1 MRKSIAYLVLL
12 LLPWVARAQALA
24 DWYYWFDTDNAP
36 RQSGKM
42 SGLNAHL
49 QVDASQL
56 EAGAHMLYIQVV
68 DTAGVYSPPMG
79 NLFVHVPDASKGS
92 TLRYWF
98 DGSTATYDQPYTQGQ
113 HLIDVGKLVP
123 GFHFI
128 NYYVLDGHGIGTNV
142 QSAGFHRTPMQ
153 SQQRLHYWFAGD
165 SLATQVPDYQNGF
178 TLDVSRLREGF
189 NTIYFQVVENGPTDI
204 ESSHFIKIPQTE
216 CAGDMTV
223 VCIID
228 GKVAAEQKLPN
239 TGGVIKW
246 NMDVNS
252 MDVGLHKAMFQIIT
266 PSGAGSSI
274 AETYFI
280 RTLSSADI
288 ATMQC
293 NYAIDGYRH
302 YSQKGTCD
310 NGTFHFDLP
319 VNEVEDGLHRIDYML
334 VAENGATTTQGSDW
348 FYKTP
353 LGGNG
358 IKQYDYWINDKSQDV
373 HSETLAK
380 SQDPFQL
387 IKLLPLTQE
396 PIRSSCFQF
405 EVKDDKPMMY
415 AKNDIHFR
423 FHDKSGRWVD
433 ADRQYVDYSVSQEV
447 RNIKTLKNEQTFAR
461 PDSNEVKWFKFE
473 AEKGDTVSFRS
484 NQATSLQVFSPSGT
498 EVYSTSGDK
507 SVRHDGC
514 HTWENGTYYVA
525 IHDVTGNKSQLTLDY
540 FHMDKYDVVDQDV
553 RVVGNGGCSTIT
565 FKGNGFRDLYAVD
578 LFDEQGDTIRSINV
592 EYENDAIT
600 KVTFDFTGCSLGN
613 YNSIFHFTE
622 EDKLKGN
629 IISVEQAIPIEL
641 ATRVSFAS
649 RFLRGRTTTYTIQ
662 ITNKGN
668 MTAYFVPTE
677 LSLSTK
683 QFNNIKAVHFKDG
696 DGNIIDGI
704 NVDYTEQDSIDE
716 DTFKD
721 FENKIN
727 EITDLSSFIVLK
739 DSTSNMELGFSDKY
753 FTIPPMK
760 TLTYLVEID
769 ADDAVSLHASV
780 PSKWFA
786 VTLSHERTQS
796 YKKLSNEGMCCEKE
810 KWECITEN
818 VAGIL
823 GFIPGITSCIGSAAD
838 LAIYS
843 AFEIMCANGNSTIDK
858 MKNALSN
865 NSANFTG
872 KLLGTV
878 LDCVGASILKK
889 IRELKNKVKELL
901 SLRKLKLQHA
911 VNYDR
916 IYRHLISQYD
926 KKMYLAEDYYRMGN
940 IEEAERIEKEAKSI
954 LDEAKFYKE
963 EANKSYKVADDISTE
978 IEQCN
983 SQIDKENNFLQDLED
998 KVKKGLKALQDD
1010 LTCSQQRLDA
1020 DKNCNK
1026 PRDKD
1031 GGTSTPVNSLD
1042 PNDIIG
1048 YTSAAG
1054 SLYLNDSITQVNYRI
1069 EFENDTAFATASAH
1083 TVEIKDTLNGKL
1095 YDLKSYA
1102 PTNFK
1107 IGEKT
1112 VNLDGSPNFVQ
1123 TADMR
1128 PAINAI
1134 AQVEG
1139 KYDQKKGIVT
1149 WLFTSLDPMTMEPTD
1164 DVMQGFLPVNYDRIS
1179 GMGEVSFDINL
1190 KQPFADGTEVSNKAS
1205 IVFDNNEAIETPVW
1219 TNIVDAVAPESHIA
1233 GVVQMNDSTARI
1245 SLKGSDNRS
1254 GVWKYEVYAQHGAG
1268 SAWVKAGECT
1278 ADSGSVD
1285 FRFFEGMDYG
1295 FCVLATDSA
1304 GNVERKE
1311 LSREA
1316 SLGTATKGDVNGDG
1330 KIDMVDAT
1338 LIVNYYLGKP
1348 DTYLNA
1354 LSADTNDDGAID
1366 IVDAIATTKLYM
1378 ESAPPAHDTP
1388 KATRR
1393 RRVMKVKNQ

>member
-56 EAGAHMLYIQVV
+56 ETGAHMLYIQVM

-142 QSAGFHRTPMQ
+142 QSAGFYRTPMQ

-178 TLDVSRLREGF
+178 MLDVTRLREGF
-189 NTIYFQVVENGPTDI
+189 NTIYFQMVENGPTDI

-216 CAGDMTV
+216 CTGDMTV

-239 TGGVIKW
+239 AGGVIKW
-246 NMDVNS
+246 NMDVNN
-252 MDVGLHKAMFQIIT
+252 MDVGLHKAMFQVIT

-310 NGTFHFDLP
+310 NGSFHLDLP

-473 AEKGDTVSFRS
+473 AEKGDSLAFKCSKAVSMDLFNEKGDLLYNAS
-484 NQATSLQVFSPSGT
+484 GISSTTLGGTHATKTG
-498 EVYSTSGDK
+498 
-507 SVRHDGC
+507 
-514 HTWENGTYYVA
+514 NYYLA
-525 IHDVTGNKSQLTLDY
+525 IHDAPGTKSGELNLTY
-540 FHMDKYDVVDQDV
+540 EHIDKYALF
-553 RVVGNGGCSTIT
+553 STSLAKFGVMPCVQILELD
-565 FKGNGFRDLYAVD
+565 GNGFDNLQSALLQNGEQTIKVDSISCGKKAQARLYMLLNGKEKYGKYDLVLNFDDGESSKSIVKKNYVILEAPS
-578 LFDEQGDTIRSINV
+578 FDEI
-592 EYENDAIT
+592 AI
-600 KVTFDFTGCSLGN
+600 
-613 YNSIFHFTE
+613 
-622 EDKLKGN
+622 
-629 IISVEQAIPIEL
+629 
-641 ATRVSFAS
+641 
-649 RFLRGRTTTYTIQ
+649 
-662 ITNKGN
+662 
-668 MTAYFVPTE
+668 
-677 LSLSTK
+677 
-683 QFNNIKAVHFKDG
+683 
-696 DGNIIDGI
+696 
-704 NVDYTEQDSIDE
+704 
-716 DTFKD
+716 
-721 FENKIN
+721 
-727 EITDLSSFIVLK
+727 EITDPRAVSDPYPVRFKLTNKSNISYQAVPFYFGLENTDKMSSVEYMDFAVGACR
-739 DSTSNMELGFSDKY
+739 E
-753 FTIPPMK
+753 
-760 TLTYLVEID
+760 LVE
-769 ADDAVSLHASV
+769 AGL
-780 PSKWFA
+780 
-786 VTLSHERTQS
+786 
-796 YKKLSNEGMCCEKE
+796 KLSFEFDSFRGNNNKTSIIPVIIPEILPGESRTFTLGVKTGAHQWFKAYGWTGTPWNLKSPETMEFINEYLFKLN
-810 KWECITEN
+810 KTKSAKAPAI
-818 VAGIL
+818 AGVFN
-823 GFIPGITSCIGSAAD
+823 GCSDDPCD
-838 LAIYS
+838 LAG
-843 AFEIMCANGNSTIDK
+843 AFEGIEECAC
-858 MKNALSN
+858 
-865 NSANFTG
+865 
-872 KLLGTV
+872 GTV
-878 LDCVGASILKK
+878 LALGGTLGGIQNALQNRHNQAMRDQLAQSGLFEHPEECFPDQYLPSPADLQWYWIKHCLPGHAGEAASI
-889 IRELKNKVKELL
+889 
-901 SLRKLKLQHA
+901 
-911 VNYDR
+911 YDTHR
-916 IYRHLISQYD
+916 STFNSD
-926 KKMYLAEDYYRMGN
+926 NCSDP
-940 IEEAERIEKEAKSI
+940 EEH
-954 LDEAKFYKE
+954 
-963 EANKSYKVADDISTE
+963 
-978 IEQCN
+978 
-983 SQIDKENNFLQDLED
+983 
-998 KVKKGLKALQDD
+998 
-1010 LTCSQQRLDA
+1010 TCDA
-1020 DKNCNK
+1020 YN
-1026 PRDKD
+1026 P
-1031 GGTSTPVNSLD
+1031 GD
-1042 PNDIIG
+1042 PNEIFG
-1048 YTSAAG
+1048 YLSDAG
-1054 SLYLNDSITQVNYRI
+1054 SIYICDTISDVSYSI
-1069 EFENDTAFATASAH
+1069 EFENDPKLATASAH
-1083 TVEIKDTLNGKL
+1083 KIVVRDTLDANVF
-1095 YDLKSYA
+1095 DLSSFK
-1102 PTNFK
+1102 PTK
-1107 IGEKT
+1107 IQIGEKVLELNGEQKFT
-1112 VNLDGSPNFVQ
+1112 R
-1123 TADMR
+1123 TIDMR
-1128 PAINAI
+1128 PDINAI
-1134 AQVEG
+1134 AEVGLEYNAKQ
-1139 KYDQKKGIVT
+1139 GIAQWT
-1149 WLFTSLDPMTMEPTD
+1149 IKSLDPMSMEETYD
-1164 DVMQGFLPVNYDRIS
+1164 IMQGVLPVNNGGNGI
-1179 GMGEVSFDINL
+1179 GFLNFDIKL
-1190 KQPFADGTEVSNKAS
+1190 KRRLKDGNTFKNQAS
-1205 IVFDNNEAIETPVW
+1205 IIFDYESPIETPVW
-1219 TNIVDAVAPESHIA
+1219 TNIVDAVAPKSHIV

-1245 SLKGSDNRS
+1245 SLEGSDNRS

-1268 SAWVKAGECT
+1268 STWVKAGECT

-1304 GNVERKE
+1304 GNVEQKE

-1354 LSADTNDDGAID
+1354 LSADTNDDGTID

-1388 KATRR
+1388 KAARR

>member
-56 EAGAHMLYIQVV
+56 ETGAHMLYIQVV

-79 NLFVHVPDASKGS
+79 NLFIHVPDASKGS

-128 NYYVLDGHGIGTNV
+128 NYYVLDGQDIGTNV
-142 QSAGFHRTPMQ
+142 QSAGFYRTPMQ

-178 TLDVSRLREGF
+178 TLDVTRLREGF

-239 TGGVIKW
+239 AGGVIKW
-246 NMDVNS
+246 DMDVSS
-252 MDVGLHKAMFQIIT
+252 MDVGLHKAMFQVIT

-310 NGTFHFDLP
+310 NGAFHFDLP
-319 VNEVEDGLHRIDYML
+319 VNEIEDGLHRIDYML

-358 IKQYDYWINDKSQDV
+358 IKQYEYWLNDKSQDV

-423 FHDKSGRWVD
+423 FHDKSGRWID

-447 RNIKTLKNEQTFAR
+447 KNIKTLKNEQTFAR

-553 RVVGNGGCSTIT
+553 RVVGNGGASIIT
-565 FKGNGFRDLYAVD
+565 YRGNGFNDLYDVNYVN
-578 LFDEQGDTIRSINV
+578 EHNDTIACSYIERHDNSKISI
-592 EYENDAIT
+592 T
-600 KVTFDFTGCSLGN
+600 TDFNGEPLGN
-613 YNSIFHFTE
+613 YTAVFYFSDMKKVIPANIRLEKAKDITLSSRVTYPSSYLKSKGKTE
-622 EDKLKGN
+622 
-629 IISVEQAIPIEL
+629 
-641 ATRVSFAS
+641 
-649 RFLRGRTTTYTIQ
+649 YTINV
-662 ITNKGN
+662 TNQGN
-668 MTAYFVPTE
+668 MTSFRTPIYIY
-677 LSLSTK
+677 LSSHKETDISK
-683 QFNNIKAVHFKDG
+683 IK
-696 DGNIIDGI
+696 IDGI
-704 NVDYTEQDSIDE
+704 RLRPITNDINTDSITKADKIWAKE
-716 DTFKD
+716 LQEKIADNHFFVGGKLKAPFSNDSIYARAGYFFVDIAPGETKQIRVTVYTQESVDVWITTPSENFAFTNKTSNETGEKSIKHRRYLKEKYCCIRNKIECIANVTSDAIGIANMIASLCPGVPFQTALGVADCVVSSTSKIISSAGTVMCDDNSIKKD
-721 FENKIN
+721 FWDKVHDILDGTSTVGM
-727 EITDLSSFIVLK
+727 ISSC
-739 DSTSNMELGFSDKY
+739 
-753 FTIPPMK
+753 
-760 TLTYLVEID
+760 
-769 ADDAVSLHASV
+769 AS
-780 PSKWFA
+780 
-786 VTLSHERTQS
+786 
-796 YKKLSNEGMCCEKE
+796 
-810 KWECITEN
+810 
-818 VAGIL
+818 
-823 GFIPGITSCIGSAAD
+823 
-838 LAIYS
+838 
-843 AFEIMCANGNSTIDK
+843 
-858 MKNALSN
+858 
-865 NSANFTG
+865 
-872 KLLGTV
+872 KLLPWKKAKVILEAIGDAAGNTSMAFGLGV
-878 LDCVGASILKK
+878 DHADCIMAFLEK
-889 IRELKNKVKELL
+889 IP
-901 SLRKLKLQHA
+901 
-911 VNYDR
+911 
-916 IYRHLISQYD
+916 
-926 KKMYLAEDYYRMGN
+926 
-940 IEEAERIEKEAKSI
+940 
-954 LDEAKFYKE
+954 
-963 EANKSYKVADDISTE
+963 
-978 IEQCN
+978 
-983 SQIDKENNFLQDLED
+983 
-998 KVKKGLKALQDD
+998 
-1010 LTCSQQRLDA
+1010 
-1020 DKNCNK
+1020 NC
-1026 PRDKD
+1026 PPSPPD

-1054 SLYLNDSITQVNYRI
+1054 SLYLNDSIRQVNYRI

-1123 TADMR
+1123 TIDMR

-1219 TNIVDAVAPESHIA
+1219 TNIVDAIAPKSHIA

-1245 SLKGSDNRS
+1245 SLEGSDNRS

-1268 SAWVKAGECT
+1268 STWVKAGECT

-1311 LSREA
+1311 LFREA

-1354 LSADTNDDGAID
+1354 LSADTNDDGTID

-1388 KATRR
+1388 KAARH

>member
-56 EAGAHMLYIQVV
+56 ETGAHMLYIQVM

-128 NYYVLDGHGIGTNV
+128 NYYVLDGHDIGTNV
-142 QSAGFHRTPMQ
+142 QSAGFYRTPMQ

-178 TLDVSRLREGF
+178 TLDVTRLREGF

-216 CAGDMTV
+216 CTGDMTV

-239 TGGVIKW
+239 AGGVIKW
-246 NMDVNS
+246 NMDVSS
-252 MDVGLHKAMFQIIT
+252 MDVGLHKALFQVIT

-280 RTLSSADI
+280 RTLSDADI

-293 NYAIDGYRH
+293 SYAIDGYRH
-302 YSQKGTCD
+302 YSQKGTCA

-334 VAENGATTTQGSDW
+334 VAENGTTTTQGSNW

-353 LGGNG
+353 LGGNR
-358 IKQYDYWINDKSQDV
+358 IKQYEYWLNDKSQDV
-373 HSETLAK
+373 HSVTLTK

-387 IKLLPLTQE
+387 IKLLPLTHE

-473 AEKGDTVSFRS
+473 ANYGDSIALRS
-484 NQATSLQVFSPSGT
+484 RQATSIQIFESSGKEIYT
-498 EVYSTSGDK
+498 ASGSA
-507 SVRHDGC
+507 SVNFGGC
-514 HTWENGTYYVA
+514 HLFENGTFYVA
-525 IHDVTGNKSQLTLDY
+525 VHDAMGSDDDITL
-540 FHMDKYDVVDQDV
+540 FVKRIDKYAIFEFTPSKMSSI
-553 RVVGNGGCSTIT
+553 GKTLMY
-565 FKGNGFRDLYAVD
+565 FKGNGFDQVKSIEIFNEEITLKP
-578 LFDEQGDTIRSINV
+578 DTIVATSSDMLARFTSIEQLESSKKMSLKVFFNNT
-592 EYENDAIT
+592 EKGDSKTITLKDAIT
-600 KVTFDFTGCSLGN
+600 LEPASKKKISVNIVTERRVDDPFPIKVTIKNNGNIGSYGIPLNIAYDNIEKIDEFNFVNFDLILSGCIYKSKEFFTFTNNLLGKGAKGFFMPLLIPYIGPYEELTFTFGVKTKIAHAQFNFYAWTGDPWYAPSGAYSENQPSVKPGANNSPCDGSDTNIPRPQDDPEN
-613 YNSIFHFTE
+613 YNDPSDRPDQPYDPNSMYVPLDIIDELTDFPVSPSNVLRPHLGTAEAIAGIIQSSTRAREDATLKAYGIDASAPASDQYRFKYRYPASSPHDIWNRANPFHMPRRTPST
-622 EDKLKGN
+622 GN
-629 IISVEQAIPIEL
+629 DASS
-641 ATRVSFAS
+641 SFKSTDDYAS
-649 RFLRGRTTTYTIQ
+649 RPCPNPTPHPTDVYIPGDP
-662 ITNKGN
+662 NE
-668 MTAYFVPTE
+668 MTGYVSASGSHYM
-677 LSLSTK
+677 
-683 QFNNIKAVHFKDG
+683 A
-696 DGNIIDGI
+696 
-704 NVDYTEQDSIDE
+704 DSI
-716 DTFKD
+716 K
-721 FENKIN
+721 NI
-727 EITDLSSFIVLK
+727 
-739 DSTSNMELGFSDKY
+739 
-753 FTIPPMK
+753 
-760 TLTYLVEID
+760 
-769 ADDAVSLHASV
+769 
-780 PSKWFA
+780 
-786 VTLSHERTQS
+786 S
-796 YKKLSNEGMCCEKE
+796 Y
-810 KWECITEN
+810 
-818 VAGIL
+818 
-823 GFIPGITSCIGSAAD
+823 D
-838 LAIYS
+838 
-843 AFEIMCANGNSTIDK
+843 
-858 MKNALSN
+858 
-865 NSANFTG
+865 
-872 KLLGTV
+872 
-878 LDCVGASILKK
+878 
-889 IRELKNKVKELL
+889 
-901 SLRKLKLQHA
+901 
-911 VNYDR
+911 
-916 IYRHLISQYD
+916 
-926 KKMYLAEDYYRMGN
+926 
-940 IEEAERIEKEAKSI
+940 
-954 LDEAKFYKE
+954 
-963 EANKSYKVADDISTE
+963 
-978 IEQCN
+978 
-983 SQIDKENNFLQDLED
+983 
-998 KVKKGLKALQDD
+998 
-1010 LTCSQQRLDA
+1010 
-1020 DKNCNK
+1020 
-1026 PRDKD
+1026 
-1031 GGTSTPVNSLD
+1031 
-1042 PNDIIG
+1042 
-1048 YTSAAG
+1048 
-1054 SLYLNDSITQVNYRI
+1054 I
-1069 EFENDTAFATASAH
+1069 EFENDPKIANSSAH
-1083 TVEIKDTLNGKL
+1083 VITIENHLDANRFNLETFTPKSITMSGRKVE
-1095 YDLKSYA
+1095 
-1102 PTNFK
+1102 
-1107 IGEKT
+1107 
-1112 VNLDGSPNFVQ
+1112 LDGGQSFVKTIDLRPN
-1123 TADMR
+1123 
-1128 PAINAI
+1128 INAI
-1134 AQVEG
+1134 GELSCN
-1139 KYDQKKGIVT
+1139 YNSQKGLAKWT
-1149 WLFTSLDPMTMEPTD
+1149 FTSLDPMTMEQTKD
-1164 DVMQGFLPVNYDRIS
+1164 IMQGILPVNHDGTSGIGNVTYSIS
-1179 GMGEVSFDINL
+1179 L
-1190 KQPFADGTEVSNKAS
+1190 KQPFPDGTEVPNKAS

-1245 SLKGSDNRS
+1245 SLDGSDNRS

-1268 SAWVKAGECT
+1268 STWVKAGECT

-1285 FRFFEGMDYG
+1285 FRFYGGMDYG

-1304 GNVERKE
+1304 GNVEQKE

-1354 LSADTNDDGAID
+1354 LSADTNDDGTID

-1388 KATRR
+1388 KAARR

>member
-56 EAGAHMLYIQVV
+56 ETGAHTLYIQVV

-142 QSAGFHRTPMQ
+142 QSAGFYRTPMQ

-165 SLATQVPDYQNGF
+165 SLATQVPNYQNGF
-178 TLDVSRLREGF
+178 TLDVTRLREGF

-239 TGGVIKW
+239 AGGVIKW
-246 NMDVNS
+246 NMDVSS
-252 MDVGLHKAMFQIIT
+252 MDVGLHKAIFQVIT

-280 RTLSSADI
+280 RTLSDADI

-358 IKQYDYWINDKSQDV
+358 IKQYDYWLNDKSQDV

-423 FHDKSGRWVD
+423 FHDKNGRWVD

-447 RNIKTLKNEQTFAR
+447 RNIKTLKNEQTFTR

-553 RVVGNGGCSTIT
+553 RVVGNGGASIIT
-565 FKGNGFRDLYAVD
+565 YRGNGFNDLYDVNYVN
-578 LFDEQGDTIRSINV
+578 EHNDTIACSYIERHDNSKISI
-592 EYENDAIT
+592 T
-600 KVTFDFTGCSLGN
+600 TDFNGESLGN
-613 YNSIFHFTE
+613 YTAVFYFSDMKKAIPANIRLEKAKEITLSSRVTYPSSYLKSKGKTEYIVNVTNQGNMTSFRTPIYIYLSSHKETDISKIKIDGIRLRPITGDINTDGITKADKIWAKELQEKISDNHFFVGGKLKAPFSNDSIYARAGYFFVDIAPGETKQIRVTVYTQEAVDVWITTPSENFAFTNKTNNETE
-622 EDKLKGN
+622 EKSIKHRRSLKDKYCCIRNKFECIANVTADAIGIANTIASLCPGVPFQTALGVADCVASSTSK
-629 IISVEQAIPIEL
+629 IISSAGTVMCDDKSIKKDFWDKVHDILDGTSTVGMISSCASKLLPWKKAKVILEAIGDAAGNTSMAFGLGVEQA
-641 ATRVSFAS
+641 
-649 RFLRGRTTTYTIQ
+649 
-662 ITNKGN
+662 
-668 MTAYFVPTE
+668 
-677 LSLSTK
+677 
-683 QFNNIKAVHFKDG
+683 
-696 DGNIIDGI
+696 
-704 NVDYTEQDSIDE
+704 
-716 DTFKD
+716 
-721 FENKIN
+721 
-727 EITDLSSFIVLK
+727 
-739 DSTSNMELGFSDKY
+739 
-753 FTIPPMK
+753 
-760 TLTYLVEID
+760 
-769 ADDAVSLHASV
+769 
-780 PSKWFA
+780 
-786 VTLSHERTQS
+786 
-796 YKKLSNEGMCCEKE
+796 
-810 KWECITEN
+810 
-818 VAGIL
+818 
-823 GFIPGITSCIGSAAD
+823 
-838 LAIYS
+838 
-843 AFEIMCANGNSTIDK
+843 
-858 MKNALSN
+858 
-865 NSANFTG
+865 
-872 KLLGTV
+872 
-878 LDCVGASILKK
+878 DCVMAFLEK
-889 IRELKNKVKELL
+889 IP
-901 SLRKLKLQHA
+901 
-911 VNYDR
+911 
-916 IYRHLISQYD
+916 
-926 KKMYLAEDYYRMGN
+926 
-940 IEEAERIEKEAKSI
+940 
-954 LDEAKFYKE
+954 
-963 EANKSYKVADDISTE
+963 
-978 IEQCN
+978 
-983 SQIDKENNFLQDLED
+983 
-998 KVKKGLKALQDD
+998 
-1010 LTCSQQRLDA
+1010 
-1020 DKNCNK
+1020 NCPPSPPN
-1026 PRDKD
+1026 

-1054 SLYLNDSITQVNYRI
+1054 SLHLNDSIRQVNYRI
-1069 EFENDTAFATASAH
+1069 EFENDTTFATASAH

-1123 TADMR
+1123 TVDMR

-1149 WLFTSLDPMTMEPTD
+1149 WIFTSLDPMTMEPTD

-1190 KQPFADGTEVSNKAS
+1190 KQPFPDGTEVSNKAS

-1245 SLKGSDNRS
+1245 SLEGSDNRS

-1268 SAWVKAGECT
+1268 STWVKAGECT

-1285 FRFFEGMDYG
+1285 FRFYEGMDYG

-1304 GNVERKE
+1304 GNVEQKE

-1354 LSADTNDDGAID
+1354 LSADTNDDGTID

-1388 KATRR
+1388 KAARR

>member
-1 MRKSIAYLVLL
+1 
-12 LLPWVARAQALA
+12 
-24 DWYYWFDTDNAP
+24 
-36 RQSGKM
+36 
-42 SGLNAHL
+42 
-49 QVDASQL
+49 
-56 EAGAHMLYIQVV
+56 
-68 DTAGVYSPPMG
+68 
-79 NLFVHVPDASKGS
+79 
-92 TLRYWF
+92 
-98 DGSTATYDQPYTQGQ
+98 
-113 HLIDVGKLVP
+113 
-123 GFHFI
+123 
-128 NYYVLDGHGIGTNV
+128 
-142 QSAGFHRTPMQ
+142 
-153 SQQRLHYWFAGD
+153 
-165 SLATQVPDYQNGF
+165 
-178 TLDVSRLREGF
+178 
-189 NTIYFQVVENGPTDI
+189 
-204 ESSHFIKIPQTE
+204 
-216 CAGDMTV
+216 
-223 VCIID
+223 
-228 GKVAAEQKLPN
+228 
-239 TGGVIKW
+239 
-246 NMDVNS
+246 
-252 MDVGLHKAMFQIIT
+252 
-266 PSGAGSSI
+266 
-274 AETYFI
+274 
-280 RTLSSADI
+280 
-288 ATMQC
+288 
-293 NYAIDGYRH
+293 
-302 YSQKGTCD
+302 
-310 NGTFHFDLP
+310 
-319 VNEVEDGLHRIDYML
+319 
-334 VAENGATTTQGSDW
+334 
-348 FYKTP
+348 
-353 LGGNG
+353 
-358 IKQYDYWINDKSQDV
+358 
-373 HSETLAK
+373 
-380 SQDPFQL
+380 
-387 IKLLPLTQE
+387 
-396 PIRSSCFQF
+396 
-405 EVKDDKPMMY
+405 
-415 AKNDIHFR
+415 
-423 FHDKSGRWVD
+423 
-433 ADRQYVDYSVSQEV
+433 
-447 RNIKTLKNEQTFAR
+447 
-461 PDSNEVKWFKFE
+461 
-473 AEKGDTVSFRS
+473 
-484 NQATSLQVFSPSGT
+484 
-498 EVYSTSGDK
+498 
-507 SVRHDGC
+507 
-514 HTWENGTYYVA
+514 
-525 IHDVTGNKSQLTLDY
+525 
-540 FHMDKYDVVDQDV
+540 
-553 RVVGNGGCSTIT
+553 
-565 FKGNGFRDLYAVD
+565 
-578 LFDEQGDTIRSINV
+578 
-592 EYENDAIT
+592 
-600 KVTFDFTGCSLGN
+600 
-613 YNSIFHFTE
+613 
-622 EDKLKGN
+622 
-629 IISVEQAIPIEL
+629 
-641 ATRVSFAS
+641 
-649 RFLRGRTTTYTIQ
+649 
-662 ITNKGN
+662 
-668 MTAYFVPTE
+668 
-677 LSLSTK
+677 
-683 QFNNIKAVHFKDG
+683 
-696 DGNIIDGI
+696 
-704 NVDYTEQDSIDE
+704 
-716 DTFKD
+716 
-721 FENKIN
+721 
-727 EITDLSSFIVLK
+727 
-739 DSTSNMELGFSDKY
+739 
-753 FTIPPMK
+753 
-760 TLTYLVEID
+760 
-769 ADDAVSLHASV
+769 
-780 PSKWFA
+780 
-786 VTLSHERTQS
+786 
-796 YKKLSNEGMCCEKE
+796 
-810 KWECITEN
+810 
-818 VAGIL
+818 
-823 GFIPGITSCIGSAAD
+823 
-838 LAIYS
+838 
-843 AFEIMCANGNSTIDK
+843 
-858 MKNALSN
+858 
-865 NSANFTG
+865 
-872 KLLGTV
+872 
-878 LDCVGASILKK
+878 
-889 IRELKNKVKELL
+889 
-901 SLRKLKLQHA
+901 
-911 VNYDR
+911 
-916 IYRHLISQYD
+916 
-926 KKMYLAEDYYRMGN
+926 MYLAEDYYRMGN

-1026 PRDKD
+1026 PRNKD

-1268 SAWVKAGECT
+1268 STWVKAGECT